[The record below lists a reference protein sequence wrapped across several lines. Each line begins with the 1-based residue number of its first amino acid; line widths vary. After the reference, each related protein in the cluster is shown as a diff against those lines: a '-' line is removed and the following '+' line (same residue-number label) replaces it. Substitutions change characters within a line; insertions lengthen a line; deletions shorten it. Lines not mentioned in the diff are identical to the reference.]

1 MISVFLQ
8 NLALILITLLIL
20 FNHKADYTL
29 YLAIAAIVIA
39 SVRIVFIDSS
49 GTTKVTL
56 FLMQSFL
63 FSLAMW
69 YVIFPRHIHELL
81 GGY

>member
-1 MISVFLQ
+1 MASVFLQ
-8 NLALILITLLIL
+8 NVALILVTLLIL
-20 FNHKADYTL
+20 FNHKAEYTL

-39 SVRIVFIDSS
+39 SIRIIFVDSS

-56 FLMQSFL
+56 FLLQSFV

-69 YVIFPRHIHELL
+69 YVFFPKHMHDILNAF
-81 GGY
+81 

>member
-1 MISVFLQ
+1 MASVFLQ
-8 NLALILITLLIL
+8 NVALILVTLLIL

-39 SVRIVFIDSS
+39 SIRIIFVDSS

-56 FLMQSFL
+56 FLLQSFL
-63 FSLAMW
+63 FSFAMW
-69 YVIFPRHIHELL
+69 SLFFSKHIHDILNAF
-81 GGY
+81 

>member
-1 MISVFLQ
+1 MVSVFLQ
-8 NLALILITLLIL
+8 NIALILVTLLIL

-49 GTTKVTL
+49 GTAKVTL
-56 FLMQSFL
+56 FLLQSFL

-69 YVIFPRHIHELL
+69 YVFFPKLIHDILNAF
-81 GGY
+81 

>member
-8 NLALILITLLIL
+8 NLVLILITLLIL

-69 YVIFPRHIHELL
+69 YVFFPRHIHELL